1 DVNKE
6 FQMGAAPTTSD
17 VAGLQNDPTTN
28 VARPNPAYGKHMQN
42 LVGLF
47 GTKTQSSSFN
57 TAKLIPN
64 TALNEAV
71 VELYIGYVGA
81 EFPLNITAGT
91 EAATG
96 TKAQP
101 KLAEA
106 ILDVTTLNPT
116 IAGKGSVVSAGTD
129 NELADTMQ

>member
-17 VAGLQNDPTTN
+17 VAGLEKDPVAN

-47 GTKTQSSSFN
+47 GTKTQSSGFD
-57 TAKLIPN
+57 TANIVPN
-64 TALNEAV
+64 TALNQAV
-71 VELYIGYVGA
+71 VELYTGYVGA
-81 EFPLNITAGT
+81 EFPLDITAGT

-101 KLAEA
+101 KLAKPV
-106 ILDVTTLNPT
+106 LDTTTLNPT
-116 IAGKGSVVSAGTD
+116 IAGKGTVVSSATE